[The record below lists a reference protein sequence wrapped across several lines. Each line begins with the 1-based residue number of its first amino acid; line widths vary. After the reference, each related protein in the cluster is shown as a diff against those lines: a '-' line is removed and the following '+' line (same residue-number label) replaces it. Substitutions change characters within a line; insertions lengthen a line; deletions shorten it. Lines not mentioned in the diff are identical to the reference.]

1 MQLMLNAE
9 DILNTQEEIIMGRLR
24 ELIDVLSDRKVQ
36 ARTFMAKRAHVCKI
50 CQKPAVTFKT
60 SLAKKEYQLSTICE
74 SCQKYYYRW
83 ID

>member
-1 MQLMLNAE
+1 MRPMIKAE
-9 DILNTQEEIIMGRLR
+9 GILHTLEKIIMGGLR
-24 ELIDVLSDRKVQ
+24 ELIDVLSDREVQ

-50 CQKPAVTFKT
+50 CQKPAVNFKT